1 MAKKNK
7 FQKKFERGFA
17 MLVNKVMGSGLSQ
30 LENEA
35 SGEKYVTPGMP
46 EQVRALAE
54 EGIVLLK
61 NDNDALPFKENDN
74 VAVFGRV
81 QYDWFFVG
89 YGSGGDVHPPYT
101 VSLYEGFENAG
112 IYYNKELKTIY
123 ENWCQDPDNQADHGY
138 WGHWPF
144 YYEEMPLDEA
154 IVTDAAKK
162 SNIAMVILGRAAG
175 EDRENKLEEGSYYLT
190 AEEKDMLQK
199 VTKAFSK
206 TVVVMDCGNIID
218 MSWTDDYDIDALVYA
233 WQLGQENGNAL
244 ANVLVGKV
252 TPSGKLSDTIAK
264 IYQDY
269 PSASNFGAKEFN
281 NYAED
286 IYVGY
291 RYFSTFAPD
300 RVKYPFGFGLSY
312 TSFDTVCQN
321 VTANENDFIFTIKVT
336 NTGNYAGKEVVQIYV
351 EAPQG
356 KLGKAK
362 RVLVGYKKT
371 SLLETTASEIL
382 EITVNKKDMAS
393 YDDSGITGFKDCFLL
408 EAGTY
413 KFYMGTDAT
422 TENNIYEFNLDT
434 VDVMEKCHEVM
445 APEPGT
451 EYKVL
456 NPSGTESIM
465 LGADGKSFPART
477 ITTKTM
483 SLRERIL
490 KNLPSEIA
498 QTGDK
503 GIKLTDVKS
512 GKNTLDEFI
521 AQLSD
526 KELGDLTRGE
536 AAMNSPLGVNGN
548 AGAFAGITEE
558 LRAKGI
564 PAIIT
569 ADGPAG
575 LRVRKYTTLL
585 PCGTAIA
592 CSWNSEL
599 IEKTF
604 QLVGEEVHHFGVDVN
619 LAPGM
624 NIHRNPLC
632 GRNFEYYSEDPML
645 SGRTAAATT
654 RGLQVGGSS
663 ACPKHFAC
671 NNQEF
676 NRNSNDSRVS
686 VRALRE
692 IYLKNFEYCVKE
704 GHPETMMTSYNKING
719 VWSHYN
725 YDLVTTVLRKEWGYD
740 GMIVTDWWMQKDN
753 SHEFPALKNNA
764 YRTRAQVDVLMP
776 GNMSAVKR
784 KYAFDKEQIE
794 TLGQPEGL
802 TRAELQRSAKNVL
815 RYCMTRSVK

>member
-1 MAKKNK
+1 
-7 FQKKFERGFA
+7 
-17 MLVNKVMGSGLSQ
+17 
-30 LENEA
+30 
-35 SGEKYVTPGMP
+35 
-46 EQVRALAE
+46 
-54 EGIVLLK
+54 
-61 NDNDALPFKENDN
+61 
-74 VAVFGRV
+74 
-81 QYDWFFVG
+81 
-89 YGSGGDVHPPYT
+89 
-101 VSLYEGFENAG
+101 
-112 IYYNKELKTIY
+112 
-123 ENWCQDPDNQADHGY
+123 
-138 WGHWPF
+138 
-144 YYEEMPLDEA
+144 MPLDEA

-199 VTKAFSK
+199 VTKAFPK

-252 TPSGKLSDTIAK
+252 TPSGKLSDTMAK

-300 RVKYPFGFGLSY
+300 RVKYPLGFGLSY

-371 SLLETTASEIL
+371 PLLETTASEIL

-422 TENNIYEFNLDT
+422 TENNIYEFNLNT
-434 VDVMEKCHEVM
+434 VEVMGKCHEVM
-445 APEPGT
+445 
-451 EYKVL
+451 
-456 NPSGTESIM
+456 
-465 LGADGKSFPART
+465 
-477 ITTKTM
+477 
-483 SLRERIL
+483 
-490 KNLPSEIA
+490 
-498 QTGDK
+498 
-503 GIKLTDVKS
+503 
-512 GKNTLDEFI
+512 
-521 AQLSD
+521 
-526 KELGDLTRGE
+526 
-536 AAMNSPLGVNGN
+536 
-548 AGAFAGITEE
+548 
-558 LRAKGI
+558 
-564 PAIIT
+564 
-569 ADGPAG
+569 
-575 LRVRKYTTLL
+575 
-585 PCGTAIA
+585 
-592 CSWNSEL
+592 
-599 IEKTF
+599 
-604 QLVGEEVHHFGVDVN
+604 
-619 LAPGM
+619 APGM

-632 GRNFEYYSEDPML
+632 GHNFEYYSEDPML

-753 SHEFPALKNNA
+753 SHEFPTLKNNA

-815 RYCMTRSVK
+815 RYCMTR